1 MMRLL
6 FLSIILATCTT
17 SEADESRANLRTAPY
32 IYCNVTL
39 PDACFGIATGDK
51 LTMEMVIDFVLY
63 KVKFSSGR
71 SATIYYGFNPTPSD
85 KRGTEFISCSGMNGF
100 GVCKIRSL
108 ENSGRELIAARDE
121 KSEIL
126 HVIISDGSKGEESL
140 KFFINNIRACKQT
153 DSTIS
158 CAP

>member
-6 FLSIILATCTT
+6 FLSIIFATCTT

-39 PDACFGIATGDK
+39 PDACFGIAAGDK
-51 LTMEMVIDFVLY
+51 LTMEIVIDFVLY
-63 KVKFSSGR
+63 KVKFASGG
-71 SATIYYGFNPTPSD
+71 SATIYYGFNPSSSD
-85 KRGTEFISCSGMNGF
+85 KRGTDFIACSGMNGF
-100 GVCKIRSL
+100 GVCKKRTL
-108 ENSGRELIAARDE
+108 KNGDMELIAARDGR
-121 KSEIL
+121 SEAL
-126 HVIISDGSKGEESL
+126 HIIVAGDSKDQEIPNS
-140 KFFINNIRACKQT
+140 FINNIRACKQT